1 MNAAIES
8 VTANGRAYARPSAPV
23 VVLCID
29 GCEPDYITQAIQSGV
44 VFLALASGYAGENSA
59 PVFVKEIPPGYRDWR
74 LISVAREEG
83 DLDDIRAILGN
94 DIAVKAY
101 REQTLPFPDGTVI
114 ARLAWSFVASEE
126 NIQAFGRVLSFV
138 AGHPKNGVQFMIR
151 DAKKY
156 AVTGGWGY
164 ALFDDGLPA
173 QVAFMLSCFPCHREI
188 KSRDFIFT
196 RYAP

>member
-1 MNAAIES
+1 MKNTKQNEPTATLVAERGSRLTRITLALGTIVILAAA
-8 VTANGRAYARPSAPV
+8 VT
-23 VVLCID
+23 L
-29 GCEPDYITQAIQSGV
+29 
-44 VFLALASGYAGENSA
+44 LALASGFAKENSA

-101 REQTLPFPDGTVI
+101 REGTIPFPEGAII
-114 ARLAWSFVASEE
+114 ARLAWSFDASEE
-126 NIQAFGRVLSFV
+126 NNRAFGRAQSFV
-138 AGHPKNGVQFMIR
+138 AGHAKNGVQFMVK
-151 DAKKY
+151 DSKKY
-156 AVTGGWGY
+156 AATGGWGY
-164 ALFDDGLPA
+164 AHFDDGKPA
-173 QVAFMLSCFPCHREI
+173 KEASMQSCFPCHQEI